1 MRAAVQGHSLGGCLG
16 SLLMLMFVHRK
27 VIPPLNI
34 GPVYTFGAPA
44 VFAEADASVY
54 GEQVRPL
61 IAMVHAQTV
70 HRCSCLQHP
79 EHAASNIS
87 VCIMCPSRPNSML
100 VDSSGTPYSCSMLAL
115 PCASGRYLAL
125 R

>member
-1 MRAAVQGHSLGGCLG
+1 MPEHSLITTPAVRQQADQLCMMLLSNSVLAVQGHSLGGCLG

-54 GEQVRPL
+54 GHQVRPSCN
-61 IAMVHAQTV
+61 TV
-70 HRCSCLQHP
+70 SEALLHS
-79 EHAASNIS
+79 AAAA
-87 VCIMCPSRPNSML
+87 
-100 VDSSGTPYSCSMLAL
+100 Y
-115 PCASGRYLAL
+115 
-125 R
+125 